1 MRKPK
6 LFWEQDVGQSI
17 DVDTWTQIWQY
28 AGNISISNRTK
39 HHLQTTPL
47 RRHKCNPNFSP
58 FCLKCKI
65 EEGDFVHCIWKCV
78 HINAYW
84 VHICRRLSLIFH
96 TQCDL
101 NPLYLL
107 LGVADKNMKS
117 ISDGKLFNFLTY
129 AARKSIL
136 LKRISDK
143 PLTVSEWHQ
152 IIFDFLSL
160 EYLTYCSDGKINVF
174 YLLYKYIY
182 MTKPK
187 ENY

>member
-1 MRKPK
+1 M
-6 LFWEQDVGQSI
+6 
-17 DVDTWTQIWQY
+17 Y
-28 AGNISISNRTK
+28 
-39 HHLQTTPL
+39 
-47 RRHKCNPNFSP
+47 
-58 FCLKCKI
+58 
-65 EEGDFVHCIWKCV
+65 
-78 HINAYW
+78 INAYW
-84 VHICRRLSLIFH
+84 VQICRRLSLIFH
-96 TQCDL
+96 TRCDL

-160 EYLTYCSDGKINVF
+160 EYLTYWSEGKINMF